1 MKRKYLSIILVLLLA
16 FLVNACKPSEELITT
31 PGIIF
36 EMSDSEDAYIV
47 TGYTGDSKDVVISGY
62 YNDLPVVSIAEKAFI
77 NLEHVESITL
87 PDSITSIGMYA
98 FLFTSIEHFTV
109 PINLTYFGQAFGTYP
124 KIEVSLAKDHNFL
137 KEVDI
142 SNHQSILTHDNV
154 ELIYVEKA
162 KTDDSVYTIPDYI
175 DYIGPRALANSGFKE
190 IFLPESLIEIKFA
203 AFSNNQDTII
213 HLPDYVE
220 IIGVS
225 AFSKCGFSGNLILPE
240 GLIEIGN
247 VAFYEN
253 ALTSVEFPSTIE
265 KIGGYVFD
273 NSNNPFPNK
282 NDIHTLKFKS
292 YLLQGDAHEQFSKY
306 FIYANYSYTLIDT
319 LTIYLPDNV
328 EQAERLREAILYSME
343 YASNY
348 MSKEIEIVFIP

>member
-1 MKRKYLSIILVLLLA
+1 MKRKYLSIILVILLA
-16 FLVNACKPSEELITT
+16 FLVNACNPSEELITT

-47 TGYTGDSKDVVISGY
+47 TGYTGDSKDVVISGF
-62 YNDLPVVSIAEKAFI
+62 YNELPVVSIAEKAFI

-109 PINLTYFGQAFGTYP
+109 PINLTYFGQAFGTHP

-137 KEVDI
+137 KEVII
-142 SNHQSILTHDNV
+142 SNHQSILTQDES

-162 KTDDSVYTIPDYI
+162 KTDDSIYIIPDYI

-240 GLIEIGN
+240 GLIELGAS
-247 VAFYEN
+247 AF
-253 ALTSVEFPSTIE
+253 
-265 KIGGYVFD
+265 FD

-306 FIYANYSYTLIDT
+306 FIFANYSYTLIDT
-319 LTIYLPDNV
+319 LTIYLPDNEV
-328 EQAERLREAILYSME
+328 QAERLKEAILYSME